1 MPERRKPTDWTEY
14 TDGAL
19 PPPADALILIRFR
32 DGLESKARRAGSC
45 RWTWEGSNDDIVAYR
60 VLSWD

>member
-14 TDGAL
+14 TEGDL
-19 PPPADALILIRFR
+19 PPPADALVIIRFR
-32 DGLESKARRAGSC
+32 DGLESKASRAGSW
-45 RWTWEGSNDDIVAYR
+45 RWTWEDSNNDIVAYR